1 MGNLFGPIPSANLA
15 GIDEEN
21 LRRKPEGGFSRIQ
34 LPEANQMSDAYG
46 DAADACPASL
56 PTGPPPIRK
65 VHEKTAALALSALG
79 VVYGDIG
86 TSPLYAVRECFNG
99 AHAVALND
107 VNLFGVASLVFWSL
121 TIVVSVKYVGFIV
134 KADNR
139 GEGGIFALLGLILGS
154 RTPMTPRLRSA
165 AALGAI
171 SGAAL
176 LYGDGIITPSISVL
190 SAMEGLEV
198 ATEAAKPFIVPLTCI
213 VLIVLFVVQKRGT
226 SGIGKVF
233 GPVMVVWFLTIAA
246 LGTWEI
252 LQSPRILRAL
262 NPWHAW
268 EFFRANHL
276 HGFVV
281 LGSVVLCITGGE
293 ALYADLGHFGRRA
306 IRITWLGLACPALLL
321 NYFGQCALLLDH
333 PEAGFHPFYGL
344 VPPAALYPMVALST
358 IATVI
363 ASQALISG
371 AFSLTQQA
379 IHLGFSPRVHIVHTS
394 AEVKGQIYI
403 PGINYALMI
412 ACLVL
417 VLSFKESSRLAGAYG
432 LAVTATMGLTSVL
445 YLLAALYVWRWPLW
459 KALPPVALFLL
470 FDVSYFG
477 ANLFKLFDGGWITL
491 LVALLVTTVFTSWR
505 KGRAELKRQLFAGL
519 LPLEAFLADIA
530 RHPLNRVRGTAVF
543 MTISVEGTPPTL
555 LHHVKHNQMLHEHVV
570 LLTIQAADVPTVSD
584 EDRLRIEHLPSGF
597 YRLAAWYGYMETPNV
612 PKVMRLAACFGLPLE
627 PTKTTFYLGRET
639 LLINGKSSM
648 RYWRKALF
656 AFMSRNAANP
666 AGYFGIPPNRVVELG
681 AQIRL

>member
-1 MGNLFGPIPSANLA
+1 MSAVHGDTA
-15 GIDEEN
+15 AASAA
-21 LRRKPEGGFSRIQ
+21 PH
-34 LPEANQMSDAYG
+34 LPG
-46 DAADACPASL
+46 AS
-56 PTGPPPIRK
+56 PPGK
-65 VHEKTAALALSALG
+65 VHNKTAALAIGALG

-99 AHAVALND
+99 MHAVAMTD
-107 VNLFGVASLVFWSL
+107 VNLFGVASLIFWSL
-121 TIVVSVKYVGFIV
+121 TIVVSVKYVGFIL

-154 RTPMTPRLRSA
+154 ERPLKPQMHSA
-165 AALGAI
+165 IVVGSI
-171 SGAAL
+171 FGAAL

-190 SAMEGLEV
+190 SAIEGLEV
-198 ATEAAKPFIVPLTCI
+198 ATEAARPFIVPLTCLVI
-213 VLIVLFVVQKRGT
+213 VTLFVLQKRGT
-226 SGIGKVF
+226 SGLGKVF
-233 GPVMVVWFLTIAA
+233 GPVMVLWFLTIAA
-246 LGTWEI
+246 LGSWEI

-306 IRITWLGLACPALLL
+306 IRVTWLGLACPALLL
-321 NYFGQCALLLDH
+321 NYFGQCALLLEH
-333 PEAGFHPFYGL
+333 PDAGFHPFYGL
-344 VPPAALYPMVALST
+344 VPSATLYPMVALST

-379 IHLGFSPRVHIVHTS
+379 IHLGLSPRVHIVHTS

-403 PGINYALMI
+403 PGINYALMT

-417 VLSFKESSRLAGAYG
+417 VLTFRESSRLAGAYG
-432 LAVTATMGLTSVL
+432 LAVTATMVLTSAL
-445 YLLAALYVWRWPLW
+445 YLVAAIHVWRWPLW

-470 FDVSYFG
+470 FDLSFFG

-505 KGRAELKRQLFAGL
+505 KGRAELKRQLFAAL
-519 LPLEAFLADIA
+519 LPLEAFLADIE
-530 RHPLNRVRGTAVF
+530 RHPLARVRGTAVF
-543 MTISVEGTPPTL
+543 LTISIEGAPPTL
-555 LHHVKHNQMLHEHVV
+555 LHHVKHNHMLHEHVI
-570 LLTIQAADVPTVSD
+570 LLTIQAADVPTVAD
-584 EDRLRIEHLPSGF
+584 EDRLRIERLRSGF
-597 YRLAAWYGYMETPNV
+597 YRLVVWYGYMESPNV
-612 PKVMRLAACFGLPLE
+612 PKAMRLAAGFGLPLE

-639 LLINGKSSM
+639 LLINGTSSM
-648 RYWRKALF
+648 RHWRKALF

>member
-1 MGNLFGPIPSANLA
+1 MADSLSDTRDSCPKSPEEAIRLPAN
-15 GIDEEN
+15 
-21 LRRKPEGGFSRIQ
+21 
-34 LPEANQMSDAYG
+34 
-46 DAADACPASL
+46 
-56 PTGPPPIRK
+56 K
-65 VHEKTAALALSALG
+65 VHGKTAFLALGALG

-99 AHAVALND
+99 PHAVAMND
-107 VNLFGVASLVFWSL
+107 VNIFGVASLIFWSL
-121 TIVVSVKYVGFIV
+121 TIVVSIKYVGFIL

-154 RTPMTPRLRSA
+154 PDQLKPRLRTA
-165 AALGAI
+165 MVVGGI
-171 SGAAL
+171 FGAAL

-198 ATEAAKPFIVPLTCI
+198 ATEAAKPFIVPLTCL
-213 VLIVLFVVQKRGT
+213 VLVALFLLQKRGT
-226 SGIGKVF
+226 SGIGNVF
-233 GPVMVVWFLTIAA
+233 GPVMVLWFLTIAA
-246 LGTWEI
+246 LGSWEI

-268 EFFRANHL
+268 EFFSANHL

-321 NYFGQCALLLDH
+321 NYFGQCALLLNH
-333 PEAGFHPFYGL
+333 SEAGFHPFYGL
-344 VPPAALYPMVALST
+344 VPSTALYPMVALST

-417 VLSFKESSRLAGAYG
+417 VLSFRESSRLAGAYG

-445 YLLAALYVWRWPLW
+445 YLVAAIHVWRWPLW
-459 KALPPVALFLL
+459 KALPPVVLFLL
-470 FDVSYFG
+470 FDMSYFG
-477 ANLFKLFDGGWITL
+477 ANLFKLIDGGWITL

-505 KGRAELKRQLFAGL
+505 RGREELKRQLFAGL
-519 LPLEAFLADIA
+519 LPLEAFLADIE
-530 RHPLNRVRGTAVF
+530 RHPLARVRGTAVF
-543 MTISVEGTPPTL
+543 MTLSTAGTPPTL
-555 LHHVKHNQMLHEHVV
+555 LHHVKHNHMLHDHVV
-570 LLTIQAADVPTVSD
+570 LLTIQAADLPTVAD
-584 EDRLRIEHLPSGF
+584 EDRLRIEHLSSGF
-597 YRLAAWYGYMETPNV
+597 YRLVAWYGYMETPNV
-612 PKVMRLAACFGLPLE
+612 PKVMRLAAGFGLPLE

-648 RYWRKALF
+648 RHWRKALF

>member
-34 LPEANQMSDAYG
+34 LPEANKMSDAYG

-79 VVYGDIG
+79 VVYGDSG

>member
-1 MGNLFGPIPSANLA
+1 MGNLFGPIPSANLV

-21 LRRKPEGGFSRIQ
+21 LRSEPAGLSPNP
-34 LPEANQMSDAYG
+34 LPKVGRMPDSPTQT
-46 DAADACPASL
+46 AAREPVSTPQAPLPSL
-56 PTGPPPIRK
+56 QPHG
-65 VHEKTAALALSALG
+65 KTAALALGALG
-79 VVYGDIG
+79 IVYGDIG

-99 AHAVALND
+99 AHAVELNEI
-107 VNLFGVASLVFWSL
+107 NLFGVASLIFWSL
-121 TIVVSVKYVGFIV
+121 TIVVSIKYVGFIL

-154 RTPMTPRLRSA
+154 QRRLKPRLSSA
-165 AALGAI
+165 IVMGGI
-171 SGAAL
+171 FGAAL

-190 SAMEGLEV
+190 SAIEGLEV
-198 ATEAAKPFIVPLTCI
+198 ATRAAKPFIVPLTCI
-213 VLIVLFVVQKRGT
+213 VLVALFVLQKRGT
-226 SGIGKVF
+226 GGIGRVF
-233 GPVMVVWFLTIAA
+233 GPVMALWFLTIAA
-246 LGTWEI
+246 LGSYEI
-252 LQSPRILRAL
+252 LQSPRILQAL

-268 EFFRANHL
+268 EFFSVNHW

-306 IRITWLGLACPALLL
+306 IRITWLGVACPALLL

-344 VPPAALYPMVALST
+344 VPPPALYPMVALST

-379 IHLGFSPRVHIVHTS
+379 IRLGLCPRVHIVHTS

-403 PGINYALMI
+403 PGVNYALMI
-412 ACLVL
+412 ACLIL
-417 VLSFKESSRLAGAYG
+417 VLSFRESSRLAGAYG
-432 LAVTATMGLTSVL
+432 LAVTATMGLTSAL
-445 YLLAALYVWRWPLW
+445 YLAAALLVWRWPLW
-459 KALPPVALFLL
+459 KALPPVALFLF
-470 FDVSYFG
+470 FDASYFG

-505 KGRAELKRQLFAGL
+505 KGREELRRQRLASP
-519 LPLEAFLADIA
+519 LPLEVFLADIA
-530 RHPLNRVRGTAVF
+530 RHPLTRVRGTAVF
-543 MTISVEGTPPTL
+543 MTISLEGTPPAL
-555 LHHVKHNQMLHEHVV
+555 LHHVKHIQTLHEHVV
-570 LLTIQAADVPTVSD
+570 LLTIRTADAPTVAN
-584 EDRLRIEHLPSGF
+584 EDRLRIEHLSAGF
-597 YRLAAWYGYMETPNV
+597 YRLVVWYGYMEAPSV
-612 PKVMRLAACFGLPLE
+612 PKAMRLASGFGLPLE
-627 PTKTTFYLGRET
+627 PTKTTFFLGRET
-639 LLINGKSSM
+639 LLIDGLSSM
-648 RYWRKALF
+648 PKWRKALF